1 MQSKKINSFKGFLNS
16 NLNTIYEK
24 TGSYDVEKYMN
35 LLNKIIKIRLKTGT
49 TTKIDFKNKK
59 IVIKTKK
66 LSNLN
71 FLGLNYA
78 VNNQA
83 EMRLII
89 QQWLENRGE
98 IDKKYNKINTSF
110 KF

>member
-1 MQSKKINSFKGFLNS
+1 MKSKEINSFKGFLNS

-24 TGSYDVEKYMN
+24 TGSYDIKKYMN

-78 VNNQA
+78 KNNQV
-83 EMRLII
+83 EMKKIV
-89 QQWLENRGE
+89 QKWLGNRGQ
-98 IDKKYNKINTSF
+98 IDKRNNKIDTSF